1 MEKQSVKLIMVMV
14 FILMMFT
21 ACGAPT
27 NSGMDVSDVPGNE
40 RTMNEI
46 NVPQDFNWKTFREVN
61 LTLNGGQGA
70 FEIQTMNGNT
80 IYRANLIEN
89 KTNSFKIAVAA
100 YEKEIVLK
108 HAGETRKIVLTNTN
122 AQLNFNL

>member
-1 MEKQSVKLIMVMV
+1 MVMV